1 MDGVKII
8 TKKST
13 FSTFQPFYPLYNS
26 LRNIESSYKLA
37 KLLIRILRLKTGKK
51 GIKSDKRYR
60 VITLFSSHDNNPL
73 LLKIFGEKTSLS
85 RTTFIK
91 KAIEALEIEL
101 SPLMLETLQKEETK
115 YKQQIQKIEEQER
128 KKLGVLTRE
137 RVGYDDA
144 KIQLHLSQQYEGDNK
159 RLKYIDFSI
168 FAYDEKEL
176 FEKLLGIPPLDEVVY
191 RYFSNF
197 FFKNQ
202 YGDYEFILHR
212 LTMWNDFH
220 FSIKEL
226 ERGNTGVGYSDYH
239 YKQYIKETQEEWEKN
254 HPFNVWIPGIYKH
267 LEDATSR
274 DKHIYGYQSHYMY
287 IYGKKLEDAKYIK
300 PSGYTTYPY
309 FFGNVKN
316 LKSIEK
322 IFLVEGNKDMITL
335 FNILHKNGV
344 KNFVIIPLPGINF
357 FEKQL
362 KEIYYYIVN
371 AGKNENDISFYY
383 CLDNDEAGQSPIKN
397 DLPKLPL
404 SIRRNF
410 YKLDWEKAI
419 SPNSKIEN
427 GDITDYALEGTIN
440 LSLENFTP
448 ILLPLYTEEQI
459 RQKNSY
465 LIYEEKY
472 KGEENFSKTIEN
484 NPSLKEIFTNPM
496 YNLVVQAPTG
506 FGKSHYLI
514 NNLINDI
521 PPKTTVFTI
530 LPVKILRKGF
540 LDNKKI
546 WKLLNQYI
554 GAVEQLDIEI
564 PIKEKN
570 TFTST
575 IQYMEK
581 IEASPI
587 KKAIFMEYIE
597 RLIQEN
603 HKIIFYI
610 DEAHLTSAITEKGHM
625 FIERL
630 AKQYPDNIKIV
641 QITATAPINNLVYR
655 DEGYRIINIQGKTL
669 QFKNIEY
676 IQYPRGI
683 KVELPVFHQI
693 IPLLKDRKK
702 VLVLLNNNEK
712 SVNLKHLIKR
722 KLPNK
727 KVALI
732 NKTTLSKM
740 NNEIGE
746 EFWKENDLII
756 TTSITEFG
764 VNFFNTG
771 IDVAIA
777 VNTDLIS
784 SIQFWSRL
792 RDNPNCDLKVITP
805 EKYQIVNLK
814 DQKTDLTIR
823 YDLDSLDIDINN
835 QDQIKSFSQKIAGKN
850 YQRHNI
856 ANGKLSIYLHKIR
869 ALDNQPLLEYQKIYS
884 RISTKDVESVN
895 KKKQLIKENFNQLI
909 TPLQF
914 INLAKDYISFE
925 SVTYSFYEK
934 KDEDKEIRDF
944 LNGNIEAIRE
954 ETYKRSDVTS
964 LYLVNMKK
972 TNQAVI
978 IDEVNKQLE
987 HYPEPIKDLSN
998 NIVDSLI
1005 FGFNKR
1011 DIGLN
1016 LGVAIKNKAYNK
1028 YHSYKAISTMLS
1040 LQYLKDNYNKE
1051 WKEVRY
1057 KLDAKHRDTRQVAY
1071 KRVRY
1076 TYDYF
1081 YIFLFQNRTLGELN
1095 KEIWRGYHIAKLT
1108 TPSIRRKI
1116 NGYIKIGNLLNSNP
1130 DFEDEQVLKK
1140 LGLKEFDRS
1149 FLSEKHLLTYIL
1161 KEFQWFFDNLEEKE
1175 EFIKTLTNKLNA
1187 LKRLEEK
1194 NLEELRDLTPF

>member
-1 MDGVKII
+1 MEII
-8 TKKST
+8 AKKTKKH
-13 FSTFQPFYPLYNS
+13 FNFFLEK
-26 LRNIESSYKLA
+26 IESSYKLA
-37 KLLIRILRLKTGKK
+37 KLLLKVLKAETGKK
-51 GIKSDKRYR
+51 GIKADRYYR
-60 VITLFSSHDNNPL
+60 VITLFSSHDDNPL

-85 RTTFIK
+85 RTNFIK

-101 SPLMLETLQKEETK
+101 SPLMLETLQKEEAR
-115 YKQQIQKIEEQER
+115 YKQQTQKIEEQEKR
-128 KKLGVLTRE
+128 KLGVLTRE
-137 RVGYDDA
+137 RTGYDDY
-144 KIQLHLSQQYEGDNK
+144 KIKLHLSQQYEGDNK

-168 FAYDEKEL
+168 FEYDEKEL
-176 FEKLLGIPPLDEVVY
+176 FEKLLGIPSLDEVVY

-220 FSIKEL
+220 FSIREL
-226 ERGNTGVGYSDYH
+226 EKGYTVGYNEYH

-254 HPFNVWIPGIYKH
+254 HPFNVWIPGIYKK

-274 DKHIYGYQSHYMY
+274 DKHIYGYQSHHMY
-287 IYGKKLEDAKYIK
+287 IYGDKVKDAKYIK
-300 PSGYTTYPY
+300 PTGYNTHSY

-322 IFLVEGNKDMITL
+322 IFIVEGNKDMITL
-335 FNILHKNGV
+335 FNILHQNGV
-344 KNFVIIPLPGINF
+344 ENFIIIPLPGINF

-362 KEIYYYIVN
+362 KEIHYYIVN

-383 CLDNDEAGQSPIKN
+383 CLDNDETGQTPLKKDIQ
-397 DLPKLPL
+397 KLPL
-404 SIRRNF
+404 SIRKNF
-410 YKLDWEKAI
+410 YNLDWNRAI

-459 RQKNSY
+459 RQKNDNF
-465 LIYEEKY
+465 IHETKY

-484 NPSLKEIFTNPM
+484 NPSLKEIFTNPVH
-496 YNLVVQAPTG
+496 NLIVQAPTG

-521 PPKTTVFTI
+521 PSKTTVFTI
-530 LPVKILRKGF
+530 LPVKILRKDF
-540 LDNKKI
+540 LDKKKT
-546 WKLLNQYI
+546 WKLLNRYI
-554 GAVEQLDIEI
+554 GAVERFEIEI
-564 PIKEKN
+564 PIQEKN

-575 IQYMEK
+575 IQYMEQ

-597 RLIQEN
+597 RLIQDN
-603 HKIIFYI
+603 QKIIFYI
-610 DEAHLTSAITEKGHM
+610 DEAHLISAITEKGHM

-630 AKQYPDNIKIV
+630 AKQYPDNIKII

-669 QFKNIEY
+669 QFRNIEY
-676 IQYPRGI
+676 YQYPRGI
-683 KVELPVFHQI
+683 KVEIPIYHQI
-693 IPLLKDRKK
+693 TPLLKDGKK
-702 VLVLLNNNEK
+702 VLVLLNSNEK

-740 NNEIGE
+740 DNEIGE
-746 EFWKENDLII
+746 EFWRENDLII

-771 IDVAIA
+771 VDVAVA

-792 RDNPNCDLKVITP
+792 RDNPNCDLMVITP
-805 EKYQIVNLK
+805 EKSQIVNQNE
-814 DQKTDLTIR
+814 QKSDLVIR

-835 QDQIKSFSQKIAGKN
+835 KDKIKSFSKKIAGKN
-850 YQRHNI
+850 YRNENI

-869 ALDNQPLLEYQKIYS
+869 ALDNQPILEYQKIFS
-884 RISTKDVESVN
+884 KISAQDVEGVN
-895 KKKQLIKENFNQLI
+895 KKKQLIKERFNQLI

-914 INLAKDYISFE
+914 INMAQDYISFE

-934 KDEDKEIRDF
+934 GDEDKEIRDF

-954 ETYKRSDVTS
+954 ETYKQSDITS
-964 LYLVNMKK
+964 LYLRNMKK

-1011 DIGLN
+1011 DIGLD
-1016 LGVAIKNKAYNK
+1016 LEVAIKNRGYNQH
-1028 YHSYKAISTMLS
+1028 HSYKAISTMLS

-1057 KLDAKHRDTRQVAY
+1057 KLDTKHRDTRQIAY

-1081 YIFLFQNRTLGELN
+1081 YIFLFQNKTLGELN
-1095 KEIWRGYHIAKLT
+1095 KEIWKSYHISQLT
-1108 TPSIRRKI
+1108 TPSIRRRI
-1116 NGYIKIGNLLNSNP
+1116 NNYIKIGNLLNSNP

-1161 KEFQWFFDNLEEKE
+1161 NEFQWFFDNLEHKE
-1175 EFIKTLTNKLNA
+1175 EFINTLTKKLNA

-1194 NLEELRDLTPF
+1194 ELVEKLIDLTPF